1 MEALISSRVSVGELA
16 PPPTM
21 ELQPPSS
28 SPRKYSLPP
37 ASTDRCTRNRSS
49 STATVTSQNWPHRYC
64 ETIAAGSAVPPSR
77 MAVGD
82 GTAAGSVRARFEGR
96 FDMAEDDRR
105 TKVLDPRRGARARP
119 NLRGGCRNGERQLEP
134 QNSRVIRTR
143 LVGGAFRAG
152 FLINSPVLIFQTRR
166 KPSAPMLRVAAKLMP
181 IVLLFLPRAQ
191 AVVFSSPESGL
202 AEILEVERSLTF
214 PGWRRLAERT
224 RGLYTRHP
232 TLVPQYLKL
241 MRLKQR
247 LHDGD
252 RSDPRFVALDT
263 LKGSLSYPGWRGD
276 AAKAEMWRGA
286 VGLLDL
292 GLGGIGDDH
301 AVAAMRRKQEL
312 HEAHP
317 PSLVSAACRSGAS
330 RVARV
335 FDATGERFGT
345 LAVMLLWCA
354 AYASAASA
362 LASPLARALQALLN
376 A

>member
-1 MEALISSRVSVGELA
+1 M
-16 PPPTM
+16 
-21 ELQPPSS
+21 
-28 SPRKYSLPP
+28 
-37 ASTDRCTRNRSS
+37 
-49 STATVTSQNWPHRYC
+49 
-64 ETIAAGSAVPPSR
+64 
-77 MAVGD
+77 
-82 GTAAGSVRARFEGR
+82 
-96 FDMAEDDRR
+96 
-105 TKVLDPRRGARARP
+105 
-119 NLRGGCRNGERQLEP
+119 
-134 QNSRVIRTR
+134 IRTR

>member
-1 MEALISSRVSVGELA
+1 MGRAQDQTCAVVVETGSGAGNPTALV
-16 PPPTM
+16 
-21 ELQPPSS
+21 
-28 SPRKYSLPP
+28 
-37 ASTDRCTRNRSS
+37 
-49 STATVTSQNWPHRYC
+49 
-64 ETIAAGSAVPPSR
+64 
-77 MAVGD
+77 
-82 GTAAGSVRARFEGR
+82 
-96 FDMAEDDRR
+96 
-105 TKVLDPRRGARARP
+105 
-119 NLRGGCRNGERQLEP
+119 
-134 QNSRVIRTR
+134 RVIRNA
-143 LVGGAFRAG
+143 LLDASW
-152 FLINSPVLIFQTRR
+152 LNKLPPVLIFRRRR
-166 KPSAPMLRVAAKLMP
+166 KPSNPSAPMLRVAAKLMP

>member
-1 MEALISSRVSVGELA
+1 
-16 PPPTM
+16 
-21 ELQPPSS
+21 
-28 SPRKYSLPP
+28 
-37 ASTDRCTRNRSS
+37 
-49 STATVTSQNWPHRYC
+49 
-64 ETIAAGSAVPPSR
+64 
-77 MAVGD
+77 
-82 GTAAGSVRARFEGR
+82 
-96 FDMAEDDRR
+96 
-105 TKVLDPRRGARARP
+105 
-119 NLRGGCRNGERQLEP
+119 
-134 QNSRVIRTR
+134 
-143 LVGGAFRAG
+143 
-152 FLINSPVLIFQTRR
+152 
-166 KPSAPMLRVAAKLMP
+166 MP

-252 RSDPRFVALDT
+252 RSDPRCVALDT

-301 AVAAMRRKQEL
+301 AVLGWVALETTMRWR
-312 HEAHP
+312 P
-317 PSLVSAACRSGAS
+317 CGAS
-330 RVARV
+330 RNFTRRTLRV
-335 FDATGERFGT
+335 WSPRLAALGPLVLLGFSTLRVSASGRSRLCFFGA
-345 LAVMLLWCA
+345 LRMLLQRA
-354 AYASAASA
+354 PSR
-362 LASPLARALQALLN
+362 ARSRGRSRRS
-376 A
+376 

>member
-1 MEALISSRVSVGELA
+1 
-16 PPPTM
+16 
-21 ELQPPSS
+21 
-28 SPRKYSLPP
+28 
-37 ASTDRCTRNRSS
+37 
-49 STATVTSQNWPHRYC
+49 
-64 ETIAAGSAVPPSR
+64 
-77 MAVGD
+77 
-82 GTAAGSVRARFEGR
+82 
-96 FDMAEDDRR
+96 
-105 TKVLDPRRGARARP
+105 
-119 NLRGGCRNGERQLEP
+119 
-134 QNSRVIRTR
+134 
-143 LVGGAFRAG
+143 
-152 FLINSPVLIFQTRR
+152 
-166 KPSAPMLRVAAKLMP
+166 MLRVATKLMP
-181 IVLLFLPRAQ
+181 IVLLCLPRAQ
-191 AVVFSSPESGL
+191 AVALSSPEPGL

-224 RGLYTRHP
+224 RGLYTRRP
-232 TLVPQYLKL
+232 SLVPRYLKV

-252 RSDPRFVALDT
+252 RSDPRIVMLDS

-286 VGLLDL
+286 MGILDL
-292 GLGGIGDDH
+292 WDIED
-301 AVAAMRRKQEL
+301 AVATMRRKQEV

-335 FDATGERFGT
+335 LDATGERFGT
-345 LAVMLLWCA
+345 LAVMLIWCA

>member
-1 MEALISSRVSVGELA
+1 
-16 PPPTM
+16 
-21 ELQPPSS
+21 
-28 SPRKYSLPP
+28 
-37 ASTDRCTRNRSS
+37 
-49 STATVTSQNWPHRYC
+49 
-64 ETIAAGSAVPPSR
+64 
-77 MAVGD
+77 
-82 GTAAGSVRARFEGR
+82 
-96 FDMAEDDRR
+96 
-105 TKVLDPRRGARARP
+105 
-119 NLRGGCRNGERQLEP
+119 
-134 QNSRVIRTR
+134 
-143 LVGGAFRAG
+143 
-152 FLINSPVLIFQTRR
+152 
-166 KPSAPMLRVAAKLMP
+166 MLRVATKLMP
-181 IVLLFLPRAQ
+181 IVLLCLPRAQ
-191 AVVFSSPESGL
+191 AAAFSGQALLQIQRDQCRASRVEPACPLHYVLPPLRGDL

-214 PGWRRLAERT
+214 PGWRQLAERT
-224 RGLYTRHP
+224 RGLHTRRP
-232 TLVPQYLKL
+232 ILVPRYLKL

-252 RSDPRFVALDT
+252 RSDPRIVMLDC
-263 LKGSLSYPGWRGD
+263 LKGSLRYPGWRRD